1 MESLFRQRLLADEV
15 LAGTFIKTDA
25 HEVAELLGAAGL
37 DFAIVDA
44 EHAPLGLERIDRIV
58 LGARTANL
66 PCLVRIP
73 ALAPS
78 IAGQM
83 LDLAA
88 AGIVVPRVASAA
100 AARDAAGECRYRG
113 GRRGF
118 SPSTRAGRYGF
129 GDAANHVTQADA
141 QTTLWCQI
149 ECVDGLR
156 AIDAIAAVDGV
167 DVLFIGRA
175 DLAQSMGVAPDDDV
189 IAAAV
194 RAITAA
200 GRQHG
205 RKIGIYVADM
215 AEARLFRPLGI
226 TVFACGSDQSHLAA
240 AARHIL
246 RARDELAGTLSG
258 A

>member
-1 MESLFRQRLLADEV
+1 MESRFRQRLLADDM
-15 LAGTFIKTDA
+15 LTGMFIKTGA

-44 EHAPLGLERIDRIV
+44 EHAPLGLDRIDRIV
-58 LGARTANL
+58 LGSQAADL
-66 PCLVRIP
+66 PCLVRLP

-78 IAGQM
+78 LAGQM
-83 LDLAA
+83 LDMAA

-100 AARDAAGECRYRG
+100 AVRDAVGECRYRG

-118 SPSTRAGRYGF
+118 SPSTRAGGYGF
-129 GDAANHVTQADA
+129 GDAASHVARADA
-141 QTTLWCQI
+141 RTTLWCQI

-215 AEARLFRPLGI
+215 AEARLLRPLGI

-240 AARHIL
+240 AARRIVQ
-246 RARDELAGTLSG
+246 ARSELAGTPSG
-258 A
+258 T